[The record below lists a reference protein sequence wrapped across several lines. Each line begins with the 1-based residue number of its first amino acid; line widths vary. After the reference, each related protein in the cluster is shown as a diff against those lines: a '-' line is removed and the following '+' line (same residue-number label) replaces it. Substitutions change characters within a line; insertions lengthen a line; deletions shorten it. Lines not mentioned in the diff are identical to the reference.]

1 MTHHFGETL
10 RAAPGDVEVSSHQL
24 LLRAGYIRQLG
35 AGIFSY
41 LPLGWRAMRRVEQI
55 IREEMDAI
63 GGQEMS
69 MPVVHPAELWQET
82 GRWYQIGEEMA
93 RFKDR
98 AGRDMVLAMTHEEV
112 VADLVRREV
121 HSYRQLPMLVYHIQI
136 KFRDEPRPRA
146 GLIRVREFTMK
157 DSYTLD
163 ADMEGLENQYRN
175 HYTAYFRIFSR
186 AGLDDVIAVQ
196 SDVGMMGGKLAHEF
210 MFLCPIGEDTLAVCD
225 ACGASANLQVAR
237 FRKPAPETE
246 ELRPRERVATPDTP
260 TIEALARFLNVPAS
274 RTAKVVFFMAAVPD
288 PAGDGPGATR
298 EVLLMALVRGDM
310 EVNETKLTNAVA
322 ARWLRPASAEEIRAV
337 GAEPGYASPID
348 VTGAVLVAVDEL
360 VATSPNLVSGAN
372 EAGYHFLNV
381 TVGRDFQADVV
392 ADLASAY
399 DGAPC
404 ERCGAGLRLVRGVEV
419 GNIFQL
425 GTRYTDALGATYLD
439 ADGTAR
445 PVVMGSYGIGVG
457 RLLACVAEAHH
468 DERGLVMPLAVAP
481 YDVHLVRLGRG
492 SDADLAQ
499 TTDGL
504 YDALRAAGVEVLYDD
519 REASPGVKLA
529 DADLIG
535 MPLRLAVG
543 PRSLQAGGVELK
555 RRDQAEV
562 RIVPL
567 AEAVAAV
574 QATLAE
580 LRAEA
585 AGRVRNMPY
594 PADDLEAAVV
604 S

>member
-1 MTHHFGETL
+1 MRMTHHFGETL
-10 RAAPGDVEVSSHQL
+10 REAPGDVEVASHQL
-24 LLRAGYIRQLG
+24 LLRAGYVRQLG

-41 LPLGWRAMRRVEQI
+41 LPLGWRALRKVEGI
-55 IREEMDAI
+55 IREEIDAI
-63 GGQEMS
+63 GGQELS
-69 MPVVHPAELWQET
+69 MPVVHPAEVWQET
-82 GRWYQIGEEMA
+82 GRWYQVGDEMA

-163 ADMEGLENQYRN
+163 ADIAGLEQQYRN

-210 MFLCPIGEDTLAVCD
+210 MFLRPVGEDTLAVCD

-237 FRKPAPETE
+237 FRAPAPDPE
-246 ELRPRERVATPDTP
+246 EARPRERVATPDAP

-288 PAGDGPGATR
+288 SDKTDPGATR

-310 EVNETKLTNAVA
+310 AVNETKLTNAVA
-322 ARWLRPASAEEIRAV
+322 ARWLRPANADEIRAV
-337 GAEPGYASPID
+337 GAEPGYASPIG
-348 VTGAVLVAVDEL
+348 VSGAVLVAVDEL
-360 VATSPNLVSGAN
+360 VAASPNLVSGAN
-372 EAGYHFLNV
+372 ESGYHFLNV
-381 TVGRDFQADVV
+381 NVGRDFQPDLV
-392 ADLASAY
+392 ADLVSAY
-399 DGAPC
+399 EGAPC
-404 ERCGAGLRLVRGVEV
+404 ERCGGALRLVRGVEV

-457 RLLACVAEAHH
+457 RLLACVAEANH
-468 DERGLVMPLAVAP
+468 DERGLALPLAVAP

-492 SDADLAQ
+492 TDADLTA

-529 DADLIG
+529 DADLMG
-535 MPLRLAVG
+535 MPLRLTVG
-543 PRSLQAGGVELK
+543 PRSLKAGGVELK
-555 RRDQAEV
+555 RRDEAEA

-574 QATLAE
+574 QAMLAE

-585 AGRVRNMPY
+585 VGRVRDVPY
-594 PADDLEAAVV
+594 PDDD
-604 S
+604 SN